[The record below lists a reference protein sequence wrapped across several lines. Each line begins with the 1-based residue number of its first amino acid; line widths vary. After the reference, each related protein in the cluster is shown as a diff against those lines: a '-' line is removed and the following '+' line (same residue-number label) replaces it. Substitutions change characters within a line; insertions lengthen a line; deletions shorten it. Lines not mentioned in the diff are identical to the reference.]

1 LLVLEGLEEDRFY
14 WLKGQETVLT
24 LTTEQL
30 HWLLDG
36 IDLAAVR
43 RHPERFYRSMG

>member
-1 LLVLEGLEEDRFY
+1 MKSTPSKPLLFGAFLTAGLLAVLF
-14 WLKGQETVLT
+14 
-24 LTTEQL
+24 EQL

>member
-1 LLVLEGLEEDRFY
+1 MRQQAE
-14 WLKGQETVLT
+14 LT

-36 IDLAAVR
+36 IDIEAVR
-43 RHPERFYRSMG
+43 RHPERQYRHAS